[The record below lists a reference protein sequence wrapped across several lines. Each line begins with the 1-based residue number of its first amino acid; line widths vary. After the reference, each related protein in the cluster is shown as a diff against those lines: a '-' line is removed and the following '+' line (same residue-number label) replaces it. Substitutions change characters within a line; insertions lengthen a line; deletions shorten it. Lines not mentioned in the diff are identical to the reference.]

1 MRIVILCLFVINT
14 LKFIHFRY
22 KILKQNFIIK
32 LISKP
37 KEKNNFK
44 TFIQNVVVRVR
55 VNVAGNICIKAP
67 IIKPYDPYKP
77 DSSVYL
83 PNPRAP

>member
-14 LKFIHFRY
+14 LKFIYFRY
-22 KILKQNFIIK
+22 KILKQNIIIE
-32 LISKP
+32 LISKL
-37 KEKNNFK
+37 KEKNIFK

-55 VNVAGNICIKAP
+55 VNVAGNICMKAP
-67 IIKPYDPYKP
+67 IIKPYGPYEP